1 MPDKD
6 TNTSESENPKDAA
19 PAKKSDKKLFL
30 LLGALFVFLAI
41 AYGISLG
48 PLPVPEAEIDEAGVE
63 EIEQAYSEGGTQTPD
78 EANGEV
84 EDALFDMAL
93 AKRERII
100 GDTSAPIKI
109 AEYASLSCG
118 HCGKFHTD
126 TYPAFKEAYIDT
138 GKAYLVFADF
148 PLNPPALHATMTARC
163 LPEDQYFSFINDL
176 FENQDEW
183 AYDRNY
189 LTYLETKAGEH
200 GLSKEAFT
208 QCVQSQELQDALVK
222 RMQATQG
229 QYNISS
235 TPSFVVNNQ
244 VVISGAVSF
253 EEFDQQIQDALAQI
267 EAENTEPSAAPD
279 TPEESSDDSE

>member
-1 MPDKD
+1 MSDKD
-6 TNTSESENPKDAA
+6 TKTSESETPKEAA

-30 LLGALFVFLAI
+30 LLGALFVFMAI

-48 PLPVPEAEIDEAGVE
+48 PIPVPEAEVDEAGVE
-63 EIEQAYSEGGTQTPD
+63 EIEQAYSEDSAEIPV
-78 EANGEV
+78 A
-84 EDALFDMAL
+84 EDAEEALFDLAL
-93 AKRERII
+93 AKKERII
-100 GDTSAPIKI
+100 GDTSAPVKI
-109 AEYASLSCG
+109 TEYASLSCG
-118 HCGKFHTD
+118 HCGTFHKE

-163 LPEDQYFSFINDL
+163 LPEDQYFPFINDL
-176 FENQDEW
+176 FENQDDW

-189 LTYLETKAGEH
+189 LSYLETKAGER

-229 QYNISS
+229 QFNISS

-253 EEFDQQIQDALAQI
+253 EEFDQQIQNALAQI